1 MLKKYCQKLS
11 KDLKENDVILAY
23 LFGSEAKS
31 TSHKESDVDIGVLF
45 DKKVQ
50 FKDYLKKEGKLI
62 EIFSEIFPEREI
74 NIVNLNIAPPLLK
87 QVAILEGK
95 LLYQKDDL
103 TRILF
108 QIQTLHEYED
118 YLHLSN
124 IYNQFLELK
133 LKAL

>member
-1 MLKKYCQKLS
+1 MLKKYCQKIN
-11 KDLKENDVILAY
+11 KTLKENDVILAY
-23 LFGSEAKS
+23 LFGSETKG

-62 EIFSEIFPEREI
+62 EFFSEIFLKREI

-87 QVAILEGK
+87 QVTILEGS
-95 LLYQKDDL
+95 LLYQRDDL

-108 QIQTLHEYED
+108 QIQTLQEYED